1 MPHGAQCQQAGRD
14 AMTLGERD
22 EGEGLRRKKDQQG
35 PADEAATPVVAG
47 LDGEQ
52 RPSAPKSVSPPRW
65 TRNEAPDHGT
75 RTAFTLRSLVRP
87 PDGAASVQQPLR
99 AIESER
105 EVRAEVAHPIRS
117 TPLRRGGVSV
127 GGRRLW
133 RCSAGDGGR
142 PDSEESRRGDAKPAS
157 GIARRVL
164 VVDDE
169 RSIRLLCRVNLI
181 ASGMD
186 VMEASNGREG
196 LELARRERPDLV
208 LLDVMMPELD
218 GWTVARELA
227 ADEQTREIPIV
238 FLTAR
243 ADPAD
248 RRLGEQLG
256 GVGYVVKPFDP
267 VTIGEF
273 VENVLVR
280 IERGERDQ
288 LKRGITSDPDR

>member
-1 MPHGAQCQQAGRD
+1 
-14 AMTLGERD
+14 
-22 EGEGLRRKKDQQG
+22 
-35 PADEAATPVVAG
+35 
-47 LDGEQ
+47 
-52 RPSAPKSVSPPRW
+52 
-65 TRNEAPDHGT
+65 
-75 RTAFTLRSLVRP
+75 
-87 PDGAASVQQPLR
+87 
-99 AIESER
+99 
-105 EVRAEVAHPIRS
+105 
-117 TPLRRGGVSV
+117 VSV

-133 RCSAGDGGR
+133 RCSAHHGAR
-142 PDSEESRRGDAKPAS
+142 PDSEETQRGDAKPAA
-157 GIARRVL
+157 GTARRVL

-169 RSIRLLCRVNLI
+169 RSIRLLCRVNLV
-181 ASGMD
+181 ASGME
-186 VMEASNGREG
+186 VLEASNGREG

-218 GWTVARELA
+218 GWAVAGELA

-273 VENVLVR
+273 VEEVLVR
-280 IERGERDQ
+280 VERGERDQ
-288 LKRGITSDPDR
+288 LRRGITSDPER